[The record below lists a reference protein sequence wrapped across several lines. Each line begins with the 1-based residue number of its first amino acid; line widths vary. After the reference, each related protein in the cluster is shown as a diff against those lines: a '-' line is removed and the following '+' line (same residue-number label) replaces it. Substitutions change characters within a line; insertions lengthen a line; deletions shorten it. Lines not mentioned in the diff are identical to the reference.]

1 MKKNSILFFYLVLMF
16 AVFNNTQARIVCWTN
31 SDGVRE
37 CGDSVPPE
45 YSQQG
50 HKEFS
55 EQGIVVDETEAAMT
69 DTELEE
75 LKRITAEKAEQKRRE
90 EEQKRR
96 DRMLL
101 DTFASVEDIELAR
114 DRKISAIDSSIS
126 LAERRINK
134 LRQEKD
140 RLITKAA
147 GFERQGKEIPEYIA
161 EDINRVDRQITANN
175 EFIADKREE
184 QEVVRARHDR
194 DIKRYNEIR
203 LLRR

>member
-1 MKKNSILFFYLVLMF
+1 MKKNSILFFCLVLMF

-55 EQGIVVDETEAAMT
+55 EQGIIVDETEAAMT

-140 RLITKAA
+140 RLITNAA
-147 GFERQGKEIPEYIA
+147 GFERQGKEIPGYIA

-184 QEVVRARHDR
+184 KEVVRARHDR

>member
-1 MKKNSILFFYLVLMF
+1 MF

-55 EQGIVVDETEAAMT
+55 EQGIIVDETEAAMT

-90 EEQKRR
+90 EVQKRR

-184 QEVVRARHDR
+184 QEVVRARHDL

>member
-69 DTELEE
+69 DTDVEE

-90 EEQKRR
+90 EAQKRR

-101 DTFASVEDIELAR
+101 DTFASVEDIELSR

-140 RLITKAA
+140 RLIKKAA
-147 GFERQGKEIPEYIA
+147 EFERQGKDIPGYIT

-175 EFIADKREE
+175 EFIADRHEE

>member
-1 MKKNSILFFYLVLMF
+1 MKKNSILFFCLVLMF

-55 EQGIVVDETEAAMT
+55 EQGIIVDETEAAMT

-90 EEQKRR
+90 EVQKRR

-134 LRQEKD
+134 LREEKD

>member
-90 EEQKRR
+90 EVQKRR

-147 GFERQGKEIPEYIA
+147 GFERQGKEIPEYIT

-184 QEVVRARHDR
+184 QEVVRARHDL

>member
-1 MKKNSILFFYLVLMF
+1 MKKNSILFFCLVLMF

-37 CGDSVPPE
+37 CGDLVPPE

-55 EQGIVVDETEAAMT
+55 EQGIIVDETEAAMT

-140 RLITKAA
+140 RLITNAA
-147 GFERQGKEIPEYIA
+147 GFERQGKEIPGYIA

-184 QEVVRARHDR
+184 KEVVRARHDR

>member
-1 MKKNSILFFYLVLMF
+1 MKKNSILFSYLVLMF
-16 AVFNNTQARIVCWTN
+16 AVFNNTHARIVCWTN

-45 YSQQG
+45 YSKQG
-50 HKEFS
+50 HQEFS
-55 EQGIVVDETEAAMT
+55 EQGIVVDETEAEMT

-101 DTFASVEDIELAR
+101 DTFTSVEDIERAR
-114 DRKISAIDSSIS
+114 DRRISAIDSSIS

-140 RLITKAA
+140 RLIKKAA
-147 GFERQGKEIPEYIA
+147 GFEREGKEIPGFIT
-161 EDINRVDRQITANN
+161 EDINRVERQITSNN

>member
-1 MKKNSILFFYLVLMF
+1 MKKNSILFSYLLLMF
-16 AVFNNTQARIVCWTN
+16 SVSSNTQARIVCWTN

-55 EQGIVVDETEAAMT
+55 EQGIIVDETEAAMT

-75 LKRITAEKAEQKRRE
+75 LKRITAEKAKQKRRE
-90 EEQKRR
+90 EMQKRR

-101 DTFASVEDIELAR
+101 DTFASAEDIELAR

-126 LAERRINK
+126 LAERRINN

-140 RLITKAA
+140 RLITQAA
-147 GFERQGKEIPEYIA
+147 GFERQGKEIPGYIT
-161 EDINRVDRQITANN
+161 EDINRIDRQITANN

>member
-1 MKKNSILFFYLVLMF
+1 MKKNSILFFCLVLMF

-55 EQGIVVDETEAAMT
+55 EQGIIVDETEAAMT

-90 EEQKRR
+90 EVQKRR

-184 QEVVRARHDR
+184 QEVVRARHDL

>member
-1 MKKNSILFFYLVLMF
+1 MF

-55 EQGIVVDETEAAMT
+55 EQGIIVDETEAAMT

-90 EEQKRR
+90 EVQKRR

-134 LRQEKD
+134 LREEKD

-184 QEVVRARHDR
+184 QEVVRARHDL

>member
-1 MKKNSILFFYLVLMF
+1 MKKNSILFFCLVLMF

-55 EQGIVVDETEAAMT
+55 EQGIIVDETEAAMT

-90 EEQKRR
+90 EVQKRR

-134 LRQEKD
+134 LREEKD

-184 QEVVRARHDR
+184 QEVVRARHDL

>member
-1 MKKNSILFFYLVLMF
+1 
-16 AVFNNTQARIVCWTN
+16 
-31 SDGVRE
+31 
-37 CGDSVPPE
+37 
-45 YSQQG
+45 
-50 HKEFS
+50 
-55 EQGIVVDETEAAMT
+55 
-69 DTELEE
+69 
-75 LKRITAEKAEQKRRE
+75 
-90 EEQKRR
+90 R

-101 DTFASVEDIELAR
+101 DTFASVEDIELSR

-140 RLITKAA
+140 RLIKKAA
-147 GFERQGKEIPEYIA
+147 EFERQGKEIPGFIT
-161 EDINRVDRQITANN
+161 EDIDRVDRQITANN
-175 EFIADKREE
+175 EFIADRREE

>member
-1 MKKNSILFFYLVLMF
+1 MKKISILFFYLVLMF
-16 AVFNNTQARIVCWTN
+16 AVFTNTQARIVCWTN

-55 EQGIVVDETEAAMT
+55 EQGIIVDETEAAMT

-101 DTFASVEDIELAR
+101 DTFASVEDIELSR
-114 DRKISAIDSSIS
+114 DRKISAIDSSIN
-126 LAERRINK
+126 LAERRIDK

-140 RLITKAA
+140 RLIKKAA
-147 GFERQGKEIPEYIA
+147 GFEREGKEIPGYIT
-161 EDINRVDRQITANN
+161 EDISRVDRQITANN

-184 QEVVRARHDR
+184 QEVVRARHDL

>member
-1 MKKNSILFFYLVLMF
+1 MKKNSILFFCLVLMF

-90 EEQKRR
+90 EVQKRR

>member
-16 AVFNNTQARIVCWTN
+16 AVFNNTQARIVCWIN

-75 LKRITAEKAEQKRRE
+75 LKRISAEKAEQKRRE
-90 EEQKRR
+90 EVQKRR

-140 RLITKAA
+140 RLITNAA
-147 GFERQGKEIPEYIA
+147 GFERQGKEIPEYIT

-184 QEVVRARHDR
+184 QEVVRARHER